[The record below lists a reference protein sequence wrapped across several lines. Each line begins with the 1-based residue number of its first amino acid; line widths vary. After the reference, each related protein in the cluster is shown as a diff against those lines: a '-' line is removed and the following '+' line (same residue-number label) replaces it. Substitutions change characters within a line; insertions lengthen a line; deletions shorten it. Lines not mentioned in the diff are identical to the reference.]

1 METTLINKDLLP
13 LVATVYYFSV
23 KGSLFQELFVCLS
36 LVMKEEMK
44 MPEISG
50 FELVSIYPIQEL
62 LSKRWGLCGW
72 RVTKGMI

>member
-1 METTLINKDLLP
+1 METTLINKGLLP

-50 FELVSIYPIQEL
+50 FELVSIYTIQEL
-62 LSKRWGLCGW
+62 LSKR
-72 RVTKGMI
+72 